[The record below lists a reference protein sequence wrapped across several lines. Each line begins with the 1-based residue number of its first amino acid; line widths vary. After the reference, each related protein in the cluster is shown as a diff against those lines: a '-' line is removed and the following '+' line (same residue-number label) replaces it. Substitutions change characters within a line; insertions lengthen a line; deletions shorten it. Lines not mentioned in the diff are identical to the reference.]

1 MFMNEVNCSSEQVEK
16 WFFNPNLEN
25 LMVQNDPSAGE
36 KIIVKELIGRIGNS
50 SQISRVKTDLRF
62 ATTNLEFGK
71 LSRVSSNQ
79 SITST
84 PENAES
90 RENSSITA
98 KEIGPNDANC
108 RKRKAIPQ
116 GKPKPISSSNLIFLH
131 FNDSRFLWLHF
142 YLLINCRFH
151 QKIVNQVQKEA
162 SQIDILNVE
171 LIDIC

>member
-1 MFMNEVNCSSEQVEK
+1 MFMNEVNCSSEQVEN

-84 PENAES
+84 PENVES
-90 RENSSITA
+90 KENSSITA
-98 KEIGPNDANC
+98 NEIGSIDANC
-108 RKRKAIPQ
+108 RKRKAIPR

-151 QKIVNQVQKEA
+151 QKIVNQVEKEA
-162 SQIDILNVE
+162 SQLDILNVE